1 MAESMFDDLG
11 DELPPGYSIGALR
24 ADEIPTLWSWVDAEG
39 WNPGVH
45 DLGAAFAVDPD
56 AFVALRHD
64 DALVGTGSVYS
75 YDGAF
80 GFMGLFVLLPEH
92 RGQGVGGILW
102 RHRHR
107 LVHERLSPGATCG
120 MDGVLPMVPF
130 YERGG
135 FVIAYEDVRWSGAA
149 QGQPDPAA
157 VDLSS
162 VPFEQVDRYD
172 RTRAAAPRTAFLRR
186 WLAIEGA
193 LGAAVVDDGNSGNG
207 GLQGYG
213 LLRPASD
220 GWRFG
225 PFHADDP
232 ATAERIASTLLAR
245 IDGQPVHLDVPTPN
259 TAAVALAER
268 QGLTPGFV
276 CARMYD
282 GPPPDAPVNRCF
294 GVTSLEFG

>member
-1 MAESMFDDLG
+1 MSDRVYDDVQ
-11 DELPPGYSIGALR
+11 EALPPGYSIGALR
-24 ADEIPTLWSWVDAEG
+24 ADELPTLWGWVDAEG
-39 WNPGVH
+39 WNPGLH

-75 YDGAF
+75 YDRAF
-80 GFMGLFVLLPEH
+80 GFMGLFVLLPDH

-130 YERGG
+130 YEKGG
-135 FVIAYEDVRWSGAA
+135 FVTAHEDVRWSGLA
-149 QGQPDPAA
+149 QGDGGGEADPAA
-157 VDLSS
+157 VDLAT
-162 VPFEQVDRYD
+162 VPFEQVDAYD

-193 LGAAVVDDGNSGNG
+193 IGAAVVTDSN
-207 GLQGYG
+207 LLGYA
-213 LLRPASD
+213 LLRPASE

-232 ATAERIASTLLAR
+232 VTAERIAATLLAR
-245 IDGQPVHLDVPTPN
+245 VAGQPVHLDVPSPN
-259 TAAVALAER
+259 TEAIALAER
-268 QGLTPGFV
+268 HGLAPGFV

-282 GPPPDAPVNRCF
+282 GPPPDAPVDRCY

>member
-1 MAESMFDDLG
+1 MFDDLG

-135 FVIAYEDVRWSGAA
+135 FVTAYEDVRWSGAA

-162 VPFEQVDRYD
+162 VPFEQAAGLRP
-172 RTRAAAPRTAFLRR
+172 AAPRLRR
-186 WLAIEGA
+186 LALRAVPRRRPRHRGEDRVH
-193 LGAAVVDDGNSGNG
+193 AARPDRRATCPPRRAHPQHRGRRPGRAPGPHPRFRVRPHVR
-207 GLQGYG
+207 
-213 LLRPASD
+213 RPAP
-220 GWRFG
+220 GR
-225 PFHADDP
+225 P
-232 ATAERIASTLLAR
+232 
-245 IDGQPVHLDVPTPN
+245 GQPVLRRDVPRVRLSGRVPLSGRDLPRWR
-259 TAAVALAER
+259 VRSEVR
-268 QGLTPGFV
+268 GDPS
-276 CARMYD
+276 
-282 GPPPDAPVNRCF
+282 P
-294 GVTSLEFG
+294 

>member
-1 MAESMFDDLG
+1 MYDDVR
-11 DELPPGYSIGALR
+11 EALPPGYSIGALR
-24 ADEIPTLWSWVDAEG
+24 ADELPTLWGWVDAEG
-39 WNPGVH
+39 WNPGLH

-130 YERGG
+130 YEKGG
-135 FVIAYEDVRWSGAA
+135 FVTAYEDVRWSGTAA
-149 QGQPDPAA
+149 GESDPAV
-157 VDLSS
+157 VDLTSL
-162 VPFEQVDRYD
+162 PFEQVDAYD

-186 WLAIEGA
+186 WLAIGGA
-193 LGAAVVDDGNSGNG
+193 VGAAVVEEGE
-207 GLQGYG
+207 LRGYG

-225 PFHADDP
+225 PFLADDP
-232 ATAERIASTLLAR
+232 TSAECVASTLLAR
-245 IDGQPVHLDVPTPN
+245 VEGQPVHLDVPTPN
-259 TAAVALAER
+259 TEAIALAER
-268 QGLTPGFV
+268 HGLTPGFV

-282 GPPPDAPVNRCF
+282 GPPPATPVDRCY